1 MEYRFE
7 EIQHLRFVVYDIDD
21 RGHIE
26 EARRH
31 DLIGEM
37 QCTLADV
44 VTGGQ
49 FYERNLR
56 VPGEG
61 LPVLEEELLS
71 YSSLEGATELKFV
84 PFYSP

>member
-1 MEYRFE
+1 MMEYCFE

-56 VPGEG
+56 VPGEAACAG
-61 LPVLEEELLS
+61 GRASFLLLP
-71 YSSLEGATELKFV
+71 
-84 PFYSP
+84 